1 MYMCKVHTIFYSDHL
16 HLFYAIMFSF
26 YSFHMLKLKRID
38 RLKHFYSML
47 LNPTNSVDT
56 TYTDYFIQ
64 TRTENSERFRRWT
77 WQQSTAQ
84 TDTCTSLMNNLKVT
98 HTERSRSTYTYHI
111 KRFQE
116 FAHLALIVHD
126 LLGYGWPTL
135 TRRFQSVTMWK
146 HIQVWSYTNTDCKQM
161 LTGRLSWWW
170 PQ

>member
-1 MYMCKVHTIFYSDHL
+1 MYMCKVHTIFYSDQL
-16 HLFYAIMFSF
+16 HSFYAIMFGF

-47 LNPTNSVDT
+47 LNQTNSADT

-64 TRTENSERFRRWT
+64 TRTENSERFRPWT

-84 TDTCTSLMNNLKVT
+84 TDTCTSLMNSLKVT

-126 LLGYGWPTL
+126 LFRVWL
-135 TRRFQSVTMWK
+135 THPHMEIPVCNNVEA
-146 HIQVWSYTNTDCKQM
+146 H
-161 LTGRLSWWW
+161 TGMVLYKYWL
-170 PQ
+170 